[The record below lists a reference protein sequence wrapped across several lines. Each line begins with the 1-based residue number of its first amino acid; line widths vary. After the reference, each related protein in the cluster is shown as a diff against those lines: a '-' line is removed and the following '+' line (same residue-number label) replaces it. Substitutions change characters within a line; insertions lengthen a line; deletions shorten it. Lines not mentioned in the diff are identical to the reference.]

1 VQINFCRECRV
12 IRINKLTDYGI
23 VIAVRIAKGEPER
36 LHTAREI
43 AEDTHVPQPTVTR
56 LLKQLAR
63 SGILTSTRGAAG
75 GYSLTQPAETISVA
89 RLVEALEG
97 PIALTECSNTVCS
110 CALEDDCAVE
120 APWQTISLAVRNAL
134 ETVTL
139 ADMAQP
145 SLAPPLI
152 PLGGVQA

>member
-1 VQINFCRECRV
+1 MQISLCKVCRV

-23 VIAVRIAKGEPER
+23 VIAVRIAKEESER

-75 GYSLTQPAETISVA
+75 GYSLAQPAETIPVA

-120 APWQTISLAVRNAL
+120 APWQTVSLAVRNTL

-145 SLAPPLI
+145 SLALPLV

>member
-1 VQINFCRECRV
+1 MV
-12 IRINKLTDYGI
+12 I
-23 VIAVRIAKGEPER
+23 
-36 LHTAREI
+36 TAR
-43 AEDTHVPQPTVTR
+43 PQPTVTR

-75 GYSLTQPAETISVA
+75 GYSLAQPAETISVA

-145 SLAPPLI
+145 SLAPPLV

>member
-1 VQINFCRECRV
+1 M

-23 VIAVRIAKGEPER
+23 VIAVRIAKEESKR

-75 GYSLTQPAETISVA
+75 GYSLAQPAEAISVA
-89 RLVEALEG
+89 QLVETLEG
-97 PIALTECSNTVCS
+97 PIALTECSNTVCN

-145 SLAPPLI
+145 SLAPPLV

>member
-1 VQINFCRECRV
+1 VQISLCKVCRV

-23 VIAVRIAKGEPER
+23 VIAVRIAKEESER

-75 GYSLTQPAETISVA
+75 GYSLAQPAETIPVA

-110 CALEDDCAVE
+110 CALEDYCAVE
-120 APWQTISLAVRNAL
+120 APWQTVSLAVRNAL

-145 SLAPPLI
+145 SLALPLV